1 MSHTLPLRVSRSLR
15 LCQRGASILLV
26 FALIGCTTTGQ
37 GYKTKV
43 VTETLSA
50 PDADGKQHVTE
61 RSVDKSKVSN
71 LTLAPPFGSKADA
84 THDMHAEI
92 DADGHWVI
100 TMGSAGKLE
109 GGEIATMIQALTGLT
124 AELSKLIATI
134 NPTTAPLEGLTP

>member
-1 MSHTLPLRVSRSLR
+1 MRPI
-15 LCQRGASILLV
+15 LCAVAISCL
-26 FALIGCTTTGQ
+26 AACTTTGQ
-37 GYKTKV
+37 GYKTTV

-50 PDADGKQHVTE
+50 PDVAGNQHVVSRQTD
-61 RSVDKSKVSN
+61 RSKVSN

-124 AELSKLIATI
+124 AELSKLIATMH
-134 NPTTAPLEGLTP
+134 PATAPLLPLNP